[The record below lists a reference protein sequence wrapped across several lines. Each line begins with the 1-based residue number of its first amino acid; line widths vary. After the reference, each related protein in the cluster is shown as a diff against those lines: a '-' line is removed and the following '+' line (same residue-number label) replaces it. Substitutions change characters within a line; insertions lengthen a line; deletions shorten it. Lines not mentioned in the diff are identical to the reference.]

1 MMRRARCSVRRA
13 VRGAVRHAA
22 SRRIVGGALAWLM
35 FVGAP
40 LTQVSS
46 QQDVDEVDDGDIV
59 LPTVILELD
68 EPASGGLEI
77 ALPIDIQVL
86 APERWPPLP
95 EAGDLD
101 IDLRTA
107 VAAPD
112 IDLEI
117 SEDGAPGHT
126 LVAETF
132 VSIGTTFGG
141 GEETSPGLPL
151 AYFSS
156 GLSLIGTGP
165 SSDFSLSFKHSLR
178 DGIRGQISP
187 GEGAKV
193 QRYELDGSVGLDVGG
208 GELSAEANVVNA
220 EHGFQAKD
228 EGVDPGERRD
238 SAESQI
244 VAGGASLRVPL
255 GGQVA
260 VIPALEA
267 RADATTLTGKEPVT
281 HAELSVSPQL
291 ALEWNTSLV
300 DLLFSA
306 RYLLRRYT
314 GPDQYPASA
323 ASAASAAAADQELL
337 RHAGNAGV
345 TGRIDLGA
353 QVGLELGLG
362 WSYRSGHADDDEFGG
377 HRFVPQATI
386 SGTPASWFTF
396 RLSGG
401 FEVRELGL
409 ASVTHRYPY
418 VEPGAVVDDDGWF
431 GYARAQFGLG
441 EITGLSEFTV
451 AASTRLQGLSAP
463 LVPDRRPNEERNL
476 YNFSQ
481 PRDKVLL
488 SIVPGLGLGLGFGD
502 TLHVRAQ
509 VSGEVGQEYLQAVNF
524 PVRLRSEFEIEART
538 SSGGLGIR
546 LGAAMDY
553 IEELGGQ
560 LPEVQIEGLW
570 QQGAATVTATLSD
583 VLELFGG
590 PRKDW
595 EPYLRP
601 GFGAAVAVHLA
612 L

>member
-1 MMRRARCSVRRA
+1 MRLGTMTRATRWSVRRA
-13 VRGAVRHAA
+13 S
-22 SRRIVGGALAWLM
+22 SRRIVGGCLAWLM

-68 EPASGGLEI
+68 EPASGGLEV

-117 SEDGAPGHT
+117 SEDDAPDHT

-151 AYFSS
+151 AHFSS

-165 SSDFSLSFKHSLR
+165 SSDFSLSFEHSLR
-178 DGIRGQISP
+178 DGVRGQISP
-187 GEGAKV
+187 GEGAKL
-193 QRYELDGSVGLDVGG
+193 QRYELDGSVGLDVGD

-220 EHGFQAKD
+220 EHGFQGMD
-228 EGVDPGERRD
+228 EDVDPGERRD

-244 VAGGASLRVPL
+244 VAAGASLRVPL

-260 VIPALEA
+260 LIPALEA

-281 HAELSVSPQL
+281 HSELWASPEL
-291 ALEWNTSLV
+291 ALEWDTSLV

-314 GPDQYPASA
+314 GPDQYPEST
-323 ASAASAAAADQELL
+323 DKELL
-337 RHAGNAGV
+337 RHTGNVGV

-353 QVGLELGLG
+353 QVGLELALG
-362 WSYRSGHADDDEFGG
+362 WSYRSDHAAADEFGG

-418 VEPGAVVDDDGWF
+418 VEPGSVVDDDGWF

-441 EITGLSEFTV
+441 EFTGLSEFTV
-451 AASTRLQGLSAP
+451 AASARLQGLSAP
-463 LVPDRRPNEERNL
+463 IVPERRPNRRNL

-481 PRDKVLL
+481 PRGKQLL

-546 LGAAMDY
+546 IGAAMDY

-595 EPYLRP
+595 KPYLRP
-601 GFGAAVAVHLA
+601 GFGAAVKVHLA

>member
-1 MMRRARCSVRRA
+1 MTRGGRSRVRRA
-13 VRGAVRHAA
+13 A
-22 SRRIVGGALAWLM
+22 SRITGGLLAWLM

-40 LTQVSS
+40 LTQVSG

-68 EPASGGLEI
+68 EPASGGLEV

-112 IDLEI
+112 IDLVTSAVDE
-117 SEDGAPGHT
+117 PGHT

-132 VSIGTTFGG
+132 VSVGTTVGG
-141 GEETSPGLPL
+141 GEETTPGLPL
-151 AYFSS
+151 AHFSS

-165 SSDFSLSFKHSLR
+165 SSNFSLSFEHNLR
-178 DGIRGQISP
+178 DGVRGQISP
-187 GEGAKV
+187 GEGAKQ
-193 QRYELDGSVGLDVGG
+193 QRYELDGSVNLAVGP

-220 EHGFQAKD
+220 EHGFQGMDKLAGEDK
-228 EGVDPGERRD
+228 EVDPRERRD

-244 VAGGASLRVPL
+244 VAAGASLRVPL
-255 GGQVA
+255 GGEVA
-260 VIPALEA
+260 LIPALEA
-267 RADATTLTGKEPVT
+267 RADATTLTGKAPVT
-281 HAELSVSPQL
+281 HSELRASPQL
-291 ALEWNTSLV
+291 AVEWNTSLV

-314 GPDQYPASA
+314 GPDQYPASV
-323 ASAASAAAADQELL
+323 DKELL
-337 RHAGNAGV
+337 RHTGNAGV

-353 QVGLELGLG
+353 QVGLELALG
-362 WSYRSGHADDDEFGG
+362 WSYRSDHAAADEFGG

-409 ASVTHRYPY
+409 ASVTQNYPY
-418 VEPGAVVDDDGWF
+418 VEPGVVVDDDGWF

-441 EITGLSEFTV
+441 EFIGLSEFTV
-451 AASTRLQGLSAP
+451 VASTRLQGLSAP
-463 LVPDRRPNEERNL
+463 IVPEPSPNRRNL
-476 YNFSQ
+476 YNFDQ
-481 PRDKVLL
+481 PREEVLL

-509 VSGEVGQEYLQAVNF
+509 VSAEVGHEYLQAVNF
-524 PVRLRSEFEIEART
+524 PVRLRSEFEVEALT
-538 SSGGLGIR
+538 STGGLGIR
-546 LGAAMDY
+546 IGAAMNY

-560 LPEVQIEGLW
+560 LPEVQVEGLW

>member
-1 MMRRARCSVRRA
+1 MRVCTMMRRARCSVRRA
-13 VRGAVRHAA
+13 VRCAVRHAA

-68 EPASGGLEI
+68 EPASGGLEV

-178 DGIRGQISP
+178 DGIRSQISP

-228 EGVDPGERRD
+228 EKWTRASGATPRSRR
-238 SAESQI
+238 SWP
-244 VAGGASLRVPL
+244 AG
-255 GGQVA
+255 
-260 VIPALEA
+260 PACAFRWAA
-267 RADATTLTGKEPVT
+267 RWL
-281 HAELSVSPQL
+281 
-291 ALEWNTSLV
+291 
-300 DLLFSA
+300 
-306 RYLLRRYT
+306 
-314 GPDQYPASA
+314 
-323 ASAASAAAADQELL
+323 
-337 RHAGNAGV
+337 
-345 TGRIDLGA
+345 
-353 QVGLELGLG
+353 
-362 WSYRSGHADDDEFGG
+362 
-377 HRFVPQATI
+377 
-386 SGTPASWFTF
+386 
-396 RLSGG
+396 
-401 FEVRELGL
+401 
-409 ASVTHRYPY
+409 
-418 VEPGAVVDDDGWF
+418 
-431 GYARAQFGLG
+431 
-441 EITGLSEFTV
+441 
-451 AASTRLQGLSAP
+451 
-463 LVPDRRPNEERNL
+463 
-476 YNFSQ
+476 
-481 PRDKVLL
+481 
-488 SIVPGLGLGLGFGD
+488 
-502 TLHVRAQ
+502 
-509 VSGEVGQEYLQAVNF
+509 
-524 PVRLRSEFEIEART
+524 
-538 SSGGLGIR
+538 
-546 LGAAMDY
+546 
-553 IEELGGQ
+553 
-560 LPEVQIEGLW
+560 
-570 QQGAATVTATLSD
+570 
-583 VLELFGG
+583 
-590 PRKDW
+590 
-595 EPYLRP
+595 
-601 GFGAAVAVHLA
+601 
-612 L
+612 

>member
-1 MMRRARCSVRRA
+1 MKAAKAMRRFAMTRETRCS
-13 VRGAVRHAA
+13 
-22 SRRIVGGALAWLM
+22 RIVGGCLAWMM

-46 QQDVDEVDDGDIV
+46 QQDVEEVDDGDIV

-68 EPASGGLEI
+68 EPASGGLEV

-86 APERWPPLP
+86 APESWPPLP

-112 IDLEI
+112 IDLSI
-117 SEDGAPGHT
+117 SEAGEPGHT

-132 VSIGTTFGG
+132 VSIGTTVG
-141 GEETSPGLPL
+141 GEEATPGLPL
-151 AYFSS
+151 AHFSS
-156 GLSLIGTGP
+156 GLSLIGTGT
-165 SSDFSLSFKHSLR
+165 SSDFSLSFEHSLR
-178 DGIRGQISP
+178 DGVRGQISP
-187 GEGAKV
+187 GEGAKL
-193 QRYELDGSVGLDVGG
+193 QRYELDGSVGLAVGA
-208 GELSAEANVVNA
+208 GEFGADANVVNA
-220 EHGFQAKD
+220 EHGFQGMD
-228 EGVDPGERRD
+228 DGVDPSDRRD

-244 VAGGASLRVPL
+244 VAAGASLRLPL
-255 GGQVA
+255 GTEVA
-260 VIPALEA
+260 LTPALEV

-281 HAELSVSPQL
+281 HSELWASPELS
-291 ALEWNTSLV
+291 LEWNTSLV
-300 DLLFSA
+300 DLLFDA

-314 GPDQYPASA
+314 GPDQFPASTN
-323 ASAASAAAADQELL
+323 QEVL
-337 RHAGNAGV
+337 RHAGDAGV

-353 QVGLELGLG
+353 QVGLELALG
-362 WSYRSGHADDDEFGG
+362 WAYRSDYADEDDYGG
-377 HRFVPQATI
+377 HRFVPQVTI

-409 ASVTHRYPY
+409 ASVTHVYPY

-431 GYARAQFGLG
+431 GFARAQFGLG
-441 EITGLSEFTV
+441 EFTGLSEFTV

-463 LVPDRRPNEERNL
+463 IVADRSPNQRNL
-476 YNFSQ
+476 YNFTQ
-481 PRDKVLL
+481 PRDQVLL

-509 VSGEVGQEYLQAVNF
+509 VSGEVGHEYLQVINY
-524 PVRLRSEFEIEART
+524 PVRLSSEFEIEART
-538 SSGGLGIR
+538 SGGGLGIR
-546 LGAAMDY
+546 LGATIDY

-590 PRKDW
+590 PREDW

-601 GFGAAVAVHLA
+601 GFGAAVKVHLA

>member
-1 MMRRARCSVRRA
+1 M
-13 VRGAVRHAA
+13 
-22 SRRIVGGALAWLM
+22 
-35 FVGAP
+35 
-40 LTQVSS
+40 
-46 QQDVDEVDDGDIV
+46 
-59 LPTVILELD
+59 
-68 EPASGGLEI
+68 
-77 ALPIDIQVL
+77 
-86 APERWPPLP
+86 
-95 EAGDLD
+95 
-101 IDLRTA
+101 
-107 VAAPD
+107 
-112 IDLEI
+112 
-117 SEDGAPGHT
+117 
-126 LVAETF
+126 
-132 VSIGTTFGG
+132 
-141 GEETSPGLPL
+141 
-151 AYFSS
+151 
-156 GLSLIGTGP
+156 
-165 SSDFSLSFKHSLR
+165 
-178 DGIRGQISP
+178 
-187 GEGAKV
+187 
-193 QRYELDGSVGLDVGG
+193 
-208 GELSAEANVVNA
+208 
-220 EHGFQAKD
+220 
-228 EGVDPGERRD
+228 
-238 SAESQI
+238 
-244 VAGGASLRVPL
+244 
-255 GGQVA
+255 
-260 VIPALEA
+260 
-267 RADATTLTGKEPVT
+267 
-281 HAELSVSPQL
+281 
-291 ALEWNTSLV
+291 
-300 DLLFSA
+300 
-306 RYLLRRYT
+306 
-314 GPDQYPASA
+314 
-323 ASAASAAAADQELL
+323 
-337 RHAGNAGV
+337 
-345 TGRIDLGA
+345 
-353 QVGLELGLG
+353 
-362 WSYRSGHADDDEFGG
+362 
-377 HRFVPQATI
+377 PQATI

-463 LVPDRRPNEERNL
+463 LVPDRRPNERNL

-509 VSGEVGQEYLQAVNF
+509 VSGEVGQDYLEAVNF

-590 PRKDW
+590 PREDW
-595 EPYLRP
+595 KPYLRP

>member
-1 MMRRARCSVRRA
+1 MTLLPMNWCTMMRATRCSV
-13 VRGAVRHAA
+13 
-22 SRRIVGGALAWLM
+22 SSRIVGGALAWLM

-68 EPASGGLEI
+68 EPASGGLEV

-101 IDLRTA
+101 IDLRSA

-112 IDLEI
+112 IDLVI
-117 SEDGAPGHT
+117 SEDDAPEHT

-132 VSIGTTFGG
+132 VSIGTTFSG
-141 GEETSPGLPL
+141 GEESSPGLPL
-151 AYFSS
+151 AHFSS

-165 SSDFSLSFKHSLR
+165 SSDFSLSFEHSLR

-187 GEGAKV
+187 GEGAKL
-193 QRYELDGSVGLDVGG
+193 QRYELDGSVGLNVGD

-228 EGVDPGERRD
+228 EGVPASERRD

-244 VAGGASLRVPL
+244 VAAGASLRVPL
-255 GGQVA
+255 AGQVA
-260 VIPALEA
+260 LIPALEA

-281 HAELSVSPQL
+281 HSELWASPEL

-323 ASAASAAAADQELL
+323 DTERL
-337 RHAGNAGV
+337 RHTGNAGV

-353 QVGLELGLG
+353 QVGLELALG
-362 WSYRSGHADDDEFGG
+362 WSYRSDHADDDEFGG

-418 VEPGAVVDDDGWF
+418 VEPGYVEDDDGWF
-431 GYARAQFGLG
+431 AYVRAQFGLG

-451 AASTRLQGLSAP
+451 AASARLQGLSAP
-463 LVPDRRPNEERNL
+463 IVPERVHNMRNL
-476 YNFSQ
+476 YKFKQ
-481 PRDKVLL
+481 PRDKQLL

-509 VSGEVGQEYLQAVNF
+509 VSGEVGQEYLQEVNF

-601 GFGAAVAVHLA
+601 GFGAAVKVHLA

>member
-1 MMRRARCSVRRA
+1 MTAAMNVAMNVARKLRTMACGNRS
-13 VRGAVRHAA
+13 
-22 SRRIVGGALAWLM
+22 SRIAGGLLAWLM
-35 FVGAP
+35 LVGAP

-68 EPASGGLEI
+68 EPASGGLEV

-112 IDLEI
+112 IDLVTSAGDE
-117 SEDGAPGHT
+117 SGHT

-141 GEETSPGLPL
+141 GEETTPGLPL
-151 AYFSS
+151 AHFSS

-178 DGIRGQISP
+178 DGVRGQISP
-187 GEGAKV
+187 GEGAKL
-193 QRYELDGSVGLDVGG
+193 QRYELDGSVGLAVGD
-208 GELSAEANVVNA
+208 GELSADANVVNA
-220 EHGFQAKD
+220 EHGFQGMD
-228 EGVDPGERRD
+228 EGVDPRERRD

-244 VAGGASLRVPL
+244 VAAGASLRVPL

-260 VIPALEA
+260 LIPALKG

-281 HAELSVSPQL
+281 HSELWASPEL
-291 ALEWNTSLV
+291 ALEWSTSLV
-300 DLLFSA
+300 DLVFSG
-306 RYLLRRYT
+306 RYLLRRYA
-314 GPDQYPASA
+314 GPDQYPASV
-323 ASAASAAAADQELL
+323 DKELL
-337 RHAGNAGV
+337 RHTGNAGV

-353 QVGLELGLG
+353 QVGLELALG
-362 WSYRSGHADDDEFGG
+362 WAYRSDHADDDEYGG

-409 ASVTHRYPY
+409 ASVTHQHPY
-418 VEPGAVVDDDGWF
+418 VEPGAVEDDDGWF

-451 AASTRLQGLSAP
+451 AASARLQGLSAP
-463 LVPDRRPNEERNL
+463 IVPHRRPNARNL
-476 YNFSQ
+476 YNFDQ
-481 PRDKVLL
+481 PRDKVLM

-509 VSGEVGQEYLQAVNF
+509 VSGEVGHEYLQAVNF
-524 PVRLRSEFEIEART
+524 PVRLRSEFDIEART

-546 LGAAMDY
+546 LGAAMNY
-553 IEELGGQ
+553 VEELGGQ

-601 GFGAAVAVHLA
+601 GFGAAVKVHLA

>member
-1 MMRRARCSVRRA
+1 MRVCTMMRRARCSVRRA
-13 VRGAVRHAA
+13 VRCAVRHAA

-46 QQDVDEVDDGDIV
+46 QQGVDEVDDGDIV

-68 EPASGGLEI
+68 EPASGGLEV
-77 ALPIDIQVL
+77 ALPIDIHVL

-117 SEDGAPGHT
+117 SEYDAPEHT

-132 VSIGTTFGG
+132 VSIGTTFAG

-151 AYFSS
+151 AHFSS

-228 EGVDPGERRD
+228 EDVDPRQRRD

-260 VIPALEA
+260 LIPALEA

-281 HAELSVSPQL
+281 HSELWASPQL

-314 GPDQYPASA
+314 GPDQYPVSA
-323 ASAASAAAADQELL
+323 GSADKDRL

-345 TGRIDLGA
+345 TGRIDLGT

-362 WSYRSGHADDDEFGG
+362 WSYRSDHAGDDEFGG

-418 VEPGAVVDDDGWF
+418 VEPGYVVDDDGWF

-451 AASTRLQGLSAP
+451 AASARLQGLSAP
-463 LVPDRRPNEERNL
+463 LVPNRRRNERNL

-509 VSGEVGQEYLQAVNF
+509 VSGEVGQDYLQAVNF

-546 LGAAMDY
+546 LGATMDY

-583 VLELFGG
+583 VLELFRG

>member
-1 MMRRARCSVRRA
+1 MVRRT
-13 VRGAVRHAA
+13 GS
-22 SRRIVGGALAWLM
+22 SRIHRINRIVGGVLAWLM
-35 FVGAP
+35 FAGAP
-40 LTQVSS
+40 LTQVSG
-46 QQDVDEVDDGDIV
+46 QQAVDEVDDGDIV

-68 EPASGGLEI
+68 EPASGGLEV

-112 IDLEI
+112 IDLVT
-117 SEDGAPGHT
+117 SAGDDPGHT

-132 VSIGTTFGG
+132 VSIGTTVG
-141 GEETSPGLPL
+141 GEETTPGLPL
-151 AYFSS
+151 AHFSS
-156 GLSLIGTGP
+156 GLSLIGTGA
-165 SSDFSLSFKHSLR
+165 SSDFSLSFEHRLR
-178 DGIRGQISP
+178 DGVRGQISA
-187 GEGAKV
+187 GEGAKL
-193 QRYELDGSVGLDVGG
+193 QRYELDGSVGLSVGE
-208 GELSAEANVVNA
+208 GELNADANVVNA
-220 EHGFQAKD
+220 EHGFQSMD
-228 EGVDPGERRD
+228 EGVDPSERRD

-244 VAGGASLRVPL
+244 VAAGANLRVPL

-260 VIPALEA
+260 LIPALSA

-281 HAELSVSPQL
+281 HSELQASPEF
-291 ALEWNTSLV
+291 AVEWNTSLV

-314 GPDQYPASA
+314 GPDQYPAT
-323 ASAASAAAADQELL
+323 QTEELL
-337 RHAGNAGV
+337 RHTGNAGV
-345 TGRIDLGA
+345 TGRIELGA
-353 QVGLELGLG
+353 QIGLELALG
-362 WSYRSGHADDDEFGG
+362 WAYRSDHAAADEFGG

-401 FEVRELGL
+401 FEVREFGL

-441 EITGLSEFTV
+441 ELTGLSEFTV

-463 LVPDRRPNEERNL
+463 IVPYRDPNARNL
-476 YNFSQ
+476 YNFKQ
-481 PRDKVLL
+481 PRDTVLM

-509 VSGEVGQEYLQAVNF
+509 VSGEVGHEYLQEVNF
-524 PVRLRSEFEIEART
+524 PVRLRSEFEVEALT
-538 SSGGLGIR
+538 SGGGLGIR
-546 LGAAMDY
+546 VGAALDY

-560 LPEVQIEGLW
+560 LPEVQVEGLW

-583 VLELFGG
+583 VLELFDG

-601 GFGAAVAVHLA
+601 GFGAAVQVHLA

>member
-1 MMRRARCSVRRA
+1 MRVCTMMRRARC
-13 VRGAVRHAA
+13 
-22 SRRIVGGALAWLM
+22 RRIVGGALAWLM
-35 FVGAP
+35 FVGVP

-68 EPASGGLEI
+68 EPASGGLEV

-117 SEDGAPGHT
+117 SEYDAPGHT

-228 EGVDPGERRD
+228 DGVDPRERRD

-281 HAELSVSPQL
+281 HSELWASPQL

-314 GPDQYPASA
+314 GPDQYPDSA
-323 ASAASAAAADQELL
+323 DKEVL

-362 WSYRSGHADDDEFGG
+362 WSYRSDNADDDEFGG

-418 VEPGAVVDDDGWF
+418 VEPGDVVDDDGWF

-451 AASTRLQGLSAP
+451 AASARLQGLSAP
-463 LVPDRRPNEERNL
+463 IVPVRRPNKRNL

-546 LGAAMDY
+546 IGAAMDY

>member
-1 MMRRARCSVRRA
+1 MVRRT
-13 VRGAVRHAA
+13 GS
-22 SRRIVGGALAWLM
+22 SRIAGGVLAWLM
-35 FVGAP
+35 FAGFP
-40 LTQVSS
+40 LTQVSG
-46 QQDVDEVDDGDIV
+46 QQAVDEVDDGDIV

-68 EPASGGLEI
+68 EPASGGLEV

-112 IDLEI
+112 IDLVI
-117 SEDGAPGHT
+117 SEGDDPGHT

-132 VSIGTTFGG
+132 VSIGTTVG
-141 GEETSPGLPL
+141 GEETTPGLPL
-151 AYFSS
+151 AHFSS
-156 GLSLIGTGP
+156 GLSLIGTGQ
-165 SSDFSLSFKHSLR
+165 SSDFSLSFEHRLR
-178 DGIRGQISP
+178 DGVRGQISA
-187 GEGAKV
+187 GEGAKL
-193 QRYELDGSVGLDVGG
+193 QRYELDGSVGLSVGE
-208 GELSAEANVVNA
+208 GELNADANVVNA
-220 EHGFQAKD
+220 EHGFQGMD
-228 EGVDPGERRD
+228 QGVDPSERRD

-244 VAGGASLRVPL
+244 VAAGANLRVPL

-260 VIPALEA
+260 LIPALSA

-281 HAELSVSPQL
+281 HSELQASPEL
-291 ALEWNTSLV
+291 AVEWNTSLV
-300 DLLFSA
+300 DLLFAA

-314 GPDQYPASA
+314 GPDQYPGTEAE
-323 ASAASAAAADQELL
+323 ELL
-337 RHAGNAGV
+337 RHTGNAGV

-353 QVGLELGLG
+353 QIGLELALG
-362 WSYRSGHADDDEFGG
+362 WAYRSDHAADDEFGG
-377 HRFVPQATI
+377 HRFVPEATI

-401 FEVRELGL
+401 FEVREFGL

-441 EITGLSEFTV
+441 ELTGLSEFTV

-463 LVPDRRPNEERNL
+463 IVPDPDPNARNL
-476 YNFSQ
+476 YNFNQ
-481 PRDKVLL
+481 PRDKVLM

-509 VSGEVGQEYLQAVNF
+509 VSGEVGHEYLQEVNF
-524 PVRLRSEFEIEART
+524 PVRLRSEFEVEALT
-538 SSGGLGIR
+538 SGGGLGIR
-546 LGAAMDY
+546 VGAALDY

-560 LPEVQIEGLW
+560 LPELQVEGLW

-583 VLELFGG
+583 VLELFDG

-601 GFGAAVAVHLA
+601 GFGAAVQVHLA